1 MSSTNLLPV
10 DVYAGQDFYV
20 PAFRILV
27 GTRELRKEM
36 NDVASVTYSDSL
48 KDIDQFSL
56 TINNWDAESL
66 GFKYS
71 DGDLFN
77 PWKSVEVWMGY
88 FRDGQDERRRML
100 MGEITS
106 MTPNFPASGGPTL
119 AVNGLNLFHTFRTKP
134 ITKALFQKK
143 DTEIA
148 QALVKDIA
156 AEIKQRMP
164 KLELVLD
171 PQDVSQN
178 LQEEDP
184 VPYLVLNNQ
193 YPIVFLLERARDI
206 GYELTMEEEAKGTQ
220 RKVTFHFRPTR
231 YVTRPTYVLE
241 WGKSL
246 TSFQPTLQTAFQVAQ
261 VTVRAWNPLS
271 KAKFE
276 ATATRRDLVD
286 QKVVNP
292 ADLALAEPAATPRME
307 IVTDHPVQTQ
317 AEAKDLAKKI
327 MLQIAQGLVEGKGKT
342 VGLPDLRSGVKVQLK
357 GLGKKFNGKYVV
369 TATTHTIGEGGY
381 TTEFSARME
390 EASRT

>member
-10 DVYAGQDFYV
+10 DVYEGQDFYV
-20 PAFRILV
+20 PAFRVVV
-27 GTRELRKEM
+27 GRRELRQEM
-36 NDVASVTYSDSL
+36 NDILGVTYSDSL

-56 TINNWDAESL
+56 TVNNWDAETL

-77 PWKSVEVWMGY
+77 PWKPVELWIGY
-88 FRDGQDERRRML
+88 IRNGQDERRRML
-100 MGEITS
+100 LGEITS

-119 AVNGLNLFHTFRTKP
+119 AVNGLNLFHTFRTKAV
-134 ITKALFQKK
+134 TRAFFNKK

-148 QALVKDIA
+148 QTLVKDIA

-164 KLELVLD
+164 KLDLVLD
-171 PQDVSQN
+171 PQDVSRN
-178 LQEEDP
+178 LQAEDP

-206 GYELTMEEEAKGTQ
+206 GYELTLEEAPEGDPP
-220 RKVTFHFRPTR
+220 KVTFHFRPTR

-246 TSFQPTLQTAFQVAQ
+246 ASFQPTLQTAFQVAA
-261 VTVRAWNPLS
+261 VTVRAWDPGK

-276 ATATRRDLVD
+276 ATAKRGDLGRQGIVD
-286 QKVVNP
+286 P

-317 AEAKDLAKKI
+317 AEAKDLARKI

-342 VGLPDLRSGVKVQLK
+342 VGVPDLRSGVKVQLK
-357 GLGKKFNGKYVV
+357 GLGNRFNGKYLV
-369 TATTHTIGEGGY
+369 TSTTHTIGEGGY

-390 EASRT
+390 EAGSQ

>member
-1 MSSTNLLPV
+1 MSTTNLLPV
-10 DVYAGQDFYV
+10 DVYASQDFYV
-20 PAFRILV
+20 PAFRVLV
-27 GTRELRKEM
+27 GTRELRAEM
-36 NDVASVTYSDSL
+36 NDVLSVTYSDSL

-56 TINNWDAESL
+56 TINNWDAETL

-71 DGDLFN
+71 DAGLFN
-77 PWKSVEVWMGY
+77 PWKSVELWLGY

-100 MGEITS
+100 LGEITS

-119 AVNGLNLFHTFRTKP
+119 AVNGLNLFHTFRTKQ
-134 ITKALFQKK
+134 ITRPFFQKK

-148 QALVKDIA
+148 QVLVKEIA

-164 KLELVLD
+164 KLNLALD
-171 PQDVSQN
+171 PKDVAQN
-178 LQEEDP
+178 LKEEQK

-206 GYELTMEEEAKGTQ
+206 GYELTMEEEAKGAQ
-220 RKVTFHFRPTR
+220 RNVTFHFRPTR

-246 TSFQPTLQTAFQVAQ
+246 MSFQPTLQTAYQVAQ
-261 VTVRAWNPLS
+261 VTVRGWNPQS

-276 ATATRRDLVD
+276 ATATRKDLAD
-286 QKVVNP
+286 QKVVDP

-307 IVTDHPVQTQ
+307 IITDHPVQTQ

-327 MLQIAQGLVEGKGKT
+327 MVQIAQGLVEAKGKT
-342 VGLPDLRSGVKVQLK
+342 VGLPDLRSGVKAELR
-357 GLGKKFNGKYVV
+357 GLGKRFTGTYVV
-369 TATTHTIGEGGY
+369 TATTHAIGDGGY
-381 TTEFSARME
+381 TTDFTARME
-390 EASRT
+390 EASKG